1 MKGYIIVNARIVDQ
15 KLLDDYRNA
24 IGASVQDHEGR
35 IIVASNDSEVLEGE
49 PDGRRTVV
57 LEFPSVAAA
66 RSWYDSPEYEG
77 PKAIRL
83 QATTGIALLVE
94 GRD

>member
-15 KLLDDYRNA
+15 KLLDEYRNA
-24 IGASVQDHEGR
+24 IGTSVQDHGGR
-35 IIVASNDSEVLEGE
+35 IVVASNDSEVLEGE
-49 PDGRRTVV
+49 PEGTRTIV

-66 RSWYDSPEYEG
+66 RGWYDSPEYAG

-83 QATTGIALLVE
+83 KATAGIALLAE